1 MTEQIKSGQEILDEF
16 FSQIINIEGVNQD
29 VAESVLKLYKEDKL
43 TNINLSNELE
53 KIREKKE
60 NES

>member
-1 MTEQIKSGQEILDEF
+1 MTGQIKSGQEILDEF
-16 FSQIINIEGVNQD
+16 FSQIANIEGVDQD
-29 VAESVLKLYKEDKL
+29 VAEIVLKLYQEDKL
-43 TNINLSNELE
+43 TNINLSNELG

>member
-1 MTEQIKSGQEILDEF
+1 MTEKIKSGQEILDEF

>member
-1 MTEQIKSGQEILDEF
+1 MTDLIKSGQEILDEF
-16 FSQIINIEGVNQD
+16 FNHITGIEGVDQD
-29 VAESVLKLYKEDKL
+29 VAKTVLRLHQEGKL
-43 TNINLSNELE
+43 TNINLSNELG

>member
-1 MTEQIKSGQEILDEF
+1 MTEKIKSGQEILGEF
-16 FSQIINIEGVNQD
+16 FSQIMNIEGVNQD

-43 TNINLSNELE
+43 TNINLSNELG

>member
-1 MTEQIKSGQEILDEF
+1 MTEKIKSGQEILNEF
-16 FSQIINIEGVNQD
+16 FSQIMNIEGVNQD

-43 TNINLSNELE
+43 TNINLSNELG

>member
-16 FSQIINIEGVNQD
+16 FAHITDIEGVDQD
-29 VAESVLKLYKEDKL
+29 VANTVLKLYQEGKL
-43 TNINLSNELE
+43 TNINLSNELG
-53 KIREKKE
+53 KLREKKE

>member
-1 MTEQIKSGQEILDEF
+1 MTNQIKSGQEILDEF
-16 FSQIINIEGVNQD
+16 FSQIANIEGVDQD
-29 VAESVLKLYKEDKL
+29 VAEIVLKLYQEDKL
-43 TNINLSNELE
+43 TNINLSNELG

>member
-16 FSQIINIEGVNQD
+16 FSQIMNIEGVNQD

>member
-1 MTEQIKSGQEILDEF
+1 MTEQIKSGQKILDEF
-16 FSQIINIEGVNQD
+16 FSQIANIEGVDQD
-29 VAESVLKLYKEDKL
+29 VAEIVLKLYQEDKL
-43 TNINLSNELE
+43 TNINLSNELG

>member
-1 MTEQIKSGQEILDEF
+1 MTEQIKSGQEILNEF
-16 FSQIINIEGVNQD
+16 FYQIMNIEGVNQD

-43 TNINLSNELE
+43 TNINISNELG

-60 NES
+60 NDN

>member
-1 MTEQIKSGQEILDEF
+1 MTNEIKSGQEILDEF
-16 FSQIINIEGVNQD
+16 FTHITGIEGVDHD
-29 VAESVLKLYKEDKL
+29 VAKTVLQLYQEGKL
-43 TNINLSNELE
+43 TNTNLSNELG

>member
-1 MTEQIKSGQEILDEF
+1 MTEKIKSGQEILDEF
-16 FSQIINIEGVNQD
+16 FSQIMNIEGVNQD

-43 TNINLSNELE
+43 TNINLSNELG

>member
-1 MTEQIKSGQEILDEF
+1 MTNEIKSGQEILDEF
-16 FSQIINIEGVNQD
+16 FSQIANIEGVDQD
-29 VAESVLKLYKEDKL
+29 VAEIVLKLYQEDKL
-43 TNINLSNELE
+43 TNINLSNELG

>member
-1 MTEQIKSGQEILDEF
+1 MTEQVKSGQEILDEF
-16 FSQIINIEGVNQD
+16 FSQVMNIAGVNQD

-43 TNINLSNELE
+43 TNINLSNELG

>member
-1 MTEQIKSGQEILDEF
+1 MTEKIKSGQEILDEF

-43 TNINLSNELE
+43 TNINLSNELG

>member
-1 MTEQIKSGQEILDEF
+1 MTEKIKSGQEILDEF

-60 NES
+60 NEC

>member
-16 FSQIINIEGVNQD
+16 FCQIGNIEGVDRD
-29 VAESVLKLYKEDKL
+29 VAQTVLRLYQEGKL
-43 TNINLSNELE
+43 TNTNLSNDLST
-53 KIREKKE
+53 IREKKE

>member
-16 FSQIINIEGVNQD
+16 FSQIGNIEGVDQD
-29 VAESVLKLYKEDKL
+29 VAQTVLRLYQEGKL
-43 TNINLSNELE
+43 TNTNLSNDLST
-53 KIREKKE
+53 IREKKE